1 MEYLVMPV
9 APDGYF
15 HHHCHSEEARLLSDL
30 ISCFKRFVNDGWWGI
45 LPLWQYIQQLPG
57 LYVSSSWQ
65 NSVSTDWELHCSPAF
80 LCREVNYLFL
90 WPGSIIL
97 DPADRARVRKS
108 AGLHSRIRGLGGSIW
123 NGILAQPP
131 KPMES
136 FSTICIPNSN
146 FYFLFQLE
154 VKIKFLNWLDMY
166 GRLNHVRAVKL
177 VTLASLQLLHALY
190 PVRFTSAVS
199 FFFFKLS
206 NAWWCFLLQRKER
219 DVSGVWYQTI

>member
-154 VKIKFLNWLDMY
+154 VKIKFLNWLDTY

-177 VTLASLQLLHALY
+177 VTLASLQLLRALY

-199 FFFFKLS
+199 FFFL
-206 NAWWCFLLQRKER
+206 N
-219 DVSGVWYQTI
+219 